1 MEQAEIKSLL
11 ESGAKE
17 LGIFL
22 NDEQLVKLVDYLF
35 LLKKWN
41 SAYNLTAIRDI
52 NSMLTHHLLDSL
64 SVAAFLSGCHEIL
77 DVGSGAGLPGL
88 VLAIAYPDKN
98 ISVVDTVQ
106 KKTVFMNQVKMELA
120 LDNVTV
126 HSGRVEKLSVGR
138 KFDAIV
144 SRAFSSL
151 QDFVS
156 LSCHLLEENGK
167 FYAMKGLIPSDEIGN
182 LDSAW
187 KIDRIEP
194 LKVPQL
200 NAKRHLIIIEGV
212 WVNDR
217 Q

>member
-11 ESGAKE
+11 ESGARE

-22 NDEQLVKLVDYLF
+22 DDEQLVKLVDYLF

-64 SVAAFLSGCHEIL
+64 SVVAFLSGCHEIL

-88 VLAIAYPDKN
+88 VLAIVYPDKN

-106 KKTVFMNQVKMELA
+106 KKTVFMNQAKMELA

-126 HSGRVEKLSVGR
+126 YSGRVEKLSVGR

-156 LSCHLLEENGK
+156 LSDHLLEENGK

-200 NAKRHLIIIEGV
+200 NAKRHLIVIEGV
-212 WVNDR
+212 RVNDR